1 MPPAQAPPR
10 TQRHN
15 SAMDQPVRPIAPH
28 EEAPRTATRPGRL
41 RWLWVALAWLALGLG
56 FLGIVLPGLPT
67 VPFILA
73 ASFCA
78 ARGSRKLHLWMRRHR
93 QFGPMI
99 RNWEDHG
106 AISRRAKWLASIM
119 MALCSLL
126 MGVSPSPLWAWATG
140 STIMLTVAIW
150 LWRRP
155 EA

>member
-1 MPPAQAPPR
+1 MNHPASPATSSEIPR
-10 TQRHN
+10 RRSVQ
-15 SAMDQPVRPIAPH
+15 
-28 EEAPRTATRPGRL
+28 PGRF
-41 RWLWVALAWLALGLG
+41 RWLWIALAWLALGLG

-78 ARGSRKLHLWMRRHR
+78 ARGSRRLHLWMRRNR

-106 AISRRAKWLASIM
+106 AVSRRAKWLASIM
-119 MALCSLL
+119 MVLCSLL

-140 STIMLTVAIW
+140 SAIMLAVAIW